1 MRRRLRI
8 WLGACLVG
16 VVLGTAVL
24 APARSDGNLLPN
36 GGFELGTQ
44 KWAAPVGATLAVN
57 ASVPPVEGASA
68 ALLTST
74 TAGTMSLASQY
85 WETAATPAWTYALSA
100 FLRDNEAST
109 SSAQVKLA
117 ILGAGDAVIAE
128 QATFLGGSDS
138 ASFRALSASV
148 AAPAGALWVRVTFT
162 AQASAAGAHLS
173 IDGVSV
179 TGTPPPPPPPT
190 ATPTAPAPPPVF
202 EAPPPM
208 ATASPASTP
217 VTVATPRAT
226 ATRTPTPI
234 PTPTATPVPLP
245 GIVLRNADFAQG
257 TTGWSVTR
265 GRMSA
270 ASMLDGQGQSLVLT
284 AEDSSTV
291 WVQQTVAVT
300 PRGWFAASALLAP
313 FDGIEAAW
321 LRIAWYA
328 SADGSGAQLSTE
340 DSPAVTSATPTAMVR
355 SAYEVVS
362 TGPVQAP
369 AEAHSARVRI
379 LLRATTERGA
389 TVVIDDVT
397 FAASEPAEAAP
408 PVPAARVQSTP
419 TATPTASP
427 TAPPRA
433 ASTPDLKPADDAA
446 PAVASEGVPRTTSN
460 AATAAQRR
468 LRITEIVS
476 DAGESGADGDFEWV
490 EVMNTGGEA
499 ASLAGISL
507 RDRRTGN
514 VLPPY
519 TLDPGAV
526 VVIAAPGANIPDGV
540 PLIRLRRA
548 IGNGLGN
555 TGDRVA
561 LVAADGREIDAVAYG
576 EGAEEGD
583 EPLPAPGPGPSLE
596 RFFSPAGLLL
606 EARVTDSPTPG
617 TAPEAKPESSRASR
631 GGTAAGV
638 PSALAAAEGL
648 APSWL
653 ALIGLAGGLLL
664 GAGAVRAASVARGRD
679 IEA

>member
-1 MRRRLRI
+1 MRRRIRV
-8 WLGACLVG
+8 WLGASLVG
-16 VVLGTAVL
+16 VVLSAAVL
-24 APARSDGNLLPN
+24 APAQSDGNLLPN

-44 KWAAPVGATLAVN
+44 KWAAPVGATLGVN
-57 ASVPPVEGASA
+57 ASVPPIEGASA

-85 WETAATPAWTYALSA
+85 WETAATPGWTYALSA
-100 FLRDNEAST
+100 FLRDNEAQT
-109 SSAQVKLA
+109 SSAQAKLA
-117 ILGAGDAVIAE
+117 ILGAGDVVIAE

-138 ASFRALSASV
+138 ASFRALSATV
-148 AAPAGALWVRVTFT
+148 AAPGGALWVRVTFT
-162 AQASAAGAHLS
+162 AQASAGGAHLS

-179 TGTPPPPPPPT
+179 TGTLPPPPPPPL
-190 ATPTAPAPPPVF
+190 AIDTPN
-202 EAPPPM
+202 EAPPST

-217 VTVATPRAT
+217 VTVATPRVT
-226 ATRTPTPI
+226 TTRTPTPI
-234 PTPTATPVPLP
+234 PTPTATPVPPP
-245 GIVLRNADFAQG
+245 GFVLRNADFAQG

-389 TVVIDDVT
+389 AVAIDDVT

-408 PVPAARVQSTP
+408 PSPAARVQSTP
-419 TATPTASP
+419 SATPIASP
-427 TAPPRA
+427 TPPPRT
-433 ASTPDLKPADDAA
+433 ASAPTPEPADDA
-446 PAVASEGVPRTTSN
+446 PTVASDGVPRTTSN
-460 AATAAQRR
+460 ATTAAQRR

-476 DAGESGADGDFEWV
+476 DTGESGADGDFEWI

-519 TLDPGAV
+519 TLDPGTV

-583 EPLPAPGPGPSLE
+583 EPLPAPGPGQSLE
-596 RFFSPAGLLL
+596 RLFSPAGLLL

-617 TAPEAKPESSRASR
+617 VAPEAKSESSRASR

-638 PSALAAAEGL
+638 PSALTAAEGL

-653 ALIGLAGGLLL
+653 ALIGRAGGLLL